1 MNSLG
6 SGSLPDRGSVLT
18 RCAKPRIGGGV
29 EPTYSVPKF
38 GAPQNELVS
47 PPTYLSKG
55 LASAPP
61 RAPPAFYKDRG
72 PANARGGPRTRDM
85 DDAQAAAPEVK
96 CSCPHRA
103 GRALQGRSAQAPNSK
118 HETGVVNIPLDHP
131 VPRPLSARL
140 LMGPGRPAPA
150 WRPRPKRRPRRCP
163 SMRPPLHPKRRRR
176 KLDEPGTHHDVTVS
190 RSKVAPCRAEPRNL
204 PTIPIR
210 GARCRRKVRPI
221 YLSGLR
227 HG

>member
-1 MNSLG
+1 M
-6 SGSLPDRGSVLT
+6 T
-18 RCAKPRIGGGV
+18 RCANWRGGR
-29 EPTYSVPKF
+29 TYLF

-47 PPTYLSKG
+47 PPTYLSKE

-140 LMGPGRPAPA
+140 LMGPAPA

-190 RSKVAPCRAEPRNL
+190 RSNVAPCRAEPRNL
-204 PTIPIR
+204 PTVLFGALVVVEKCDLSTYPDCATGDNGPPIR
-210 GARCRRKVRPI
+210 QGTLLVSDHIAAR
-221 YLSGLR
+221 
-227 HG
+227 